1 MTRTHKFEEMR
12 PREFRA
18 EFERAPVIYCP
29 FGGVEYHGTHQS
41 MAIDF
46 SKGHVICR
54 RAAAI
59 SGGVVHPTI
68 PIVPAGNPP
77 SKTLDELK
85 AFDFQAYPGVFG
97 GRDLC
102 WNIIAGLTEFFADC
116 LKFKICVLFGAHG
129 PAVHMLKAFSEER
142 GGKIGGMRLLAAG
155 TGDYIKDELL
165 KAKEKY
171 GLKNSGA
178 HGGLWETS
186 INMAIDPAGVD
197 LSELD
202 KPFDGFYDMQ
212 SEVVAENR
220 HATAEFGEF
229 LINTGAKSLAEAV
242 RKMLVELAV

>member
-1 MTRTHKFEEMR
+1 MTRTHQFEAML

-29 FGGVEYHGTHQS
+29 FGSVEYHGTHQS

-46 SKGHVICR
+46 SKGHVICL

-68 PIVPAGNPP
+68 PIVPGGVPP
-77 SKTLDELK
+77 RTMEELK
-85 AFDFQAYPGVFG
+85 KFNFQACPGVFG
-97 GRDLC
+97 DRDLC
-102 WNIIAGLTEFFADC
+102 WDIIAGLADFFAEC
-116 LKFKICVLFGAHG
+116 LKFKLCVLFGAHG
-129 PAVHMLKAFSEER
+129 PAGHMVKAFAE
-142 GGKIGGMRLLAAG
+142 KCGGMVSGMHLLAIG
-155 TGDYIKDELL
+155 LGDYIKDELL
-165 KAKEKY
+165 KAKAKY

-186 INMAIDPAGVD
+186 INMAIDPSGVD

-202 KPFDGFYDMQ
+202 KPFDGFYEMVP
-212 SEVVAENR
+212 EVVAENR

-229 LINTGAKSLAEAV
+229 LINTCAKRLAEDV
-242 RKMLVELAV
+242 RKMLVESDV